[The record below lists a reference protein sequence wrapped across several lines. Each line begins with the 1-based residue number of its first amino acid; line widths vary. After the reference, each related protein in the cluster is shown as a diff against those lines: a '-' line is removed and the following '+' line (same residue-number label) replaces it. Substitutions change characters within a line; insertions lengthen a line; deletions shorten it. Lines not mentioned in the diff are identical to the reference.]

1 MAGNVDPQ
9 IYPARPK
16 FFVDGDEKT
25 PLSDGLLSLHVEETS
40 AGLCHC
46 EAVLA
51 NWGLKDGTTTF
62 LYFDR
67 KVLDF
72 GKKLRI
78 EAGGGVGAGQI
89 FEGRVTALEGRFLR
103 ERPHELLLLAEDRL
117 QDLRMTR
124 RTRTFD
130 DASDADV
137 FQQVAQQHGLRADVD
152 VSGPTHKV
160 LAQVNQ
166 SDLAFLRERARAAD
180 AELWVTGDTLHVK
193 ARSRRNAGDVTLT
206 LGRGLME
213 CSVTADL
220 AGQVS
225 GFSVSGWDVSG
236 KEAIAFKATDTA
248 LGGELNGDE
257 GGSRILSNTLG
268 DRAQQVV
275 HMVPFT
281 SLEAQAL
288 AEAQYRRVARRFVI
302 GNGVAEGDARVRVGA
317 KLALAG
323 LGPLFDGKYYVTR
336 ARHLFD
342 QRMGLRTQF
351 TAERAGIGR
360 AS

>member
-1 MAGNVDPQ
+1 MAGNADPQ

-16 FFVDGDEKT
+16 FFVDGEENT
-25 PLSDGLLSLHVEETS
+25 SLAEGLLSMHVEETS

-51 NWGLKDGTTTF
+51 NWGPKDGTTTF
-62 LYFDR
+62 LHFDR

-89 FEGRVTALEGRFLR
+89 FEGRVTAIEGRFLR
-103 ERPHELLLLAEDRL
+103 ERPHELLVLAEDRL

-130 DASDADV
+130 EASDASV
-137 FQQVAQQHGLRADVD
+137 FQQIASQHSLTADVD
-152 VSGPTHKV
+152 VSGPTHRV

-180 AELWVTGDTLHVK
+180 AELWVSGDVLHAK

-206 LGRGLME
+206 LGRGLLE

-225 GFSVSGWDVSG
+225 AFSVSGWDVAG
-236 KEAIAFKATDTA
+236 KKAIAYKATDKA
-248 LGGELNGDE
+248 LAAELNGDE
-257 GGSRILSNTLG
+257 GGSTLLASALG
-268 DRAQQVV
+268 ERAQQIV
-275 HMVPFT
+275 HLVPFT
-281 SLEAQAL
+281 STEAQAL

-317 KLALAG
+317 NLSLAG

-336 ARHLFD
+336 ARHLFES
-342 QRMGLRTQF
+342 RSGLRTQF
-351 TAERAGIGR
+351 TAERPGIGR